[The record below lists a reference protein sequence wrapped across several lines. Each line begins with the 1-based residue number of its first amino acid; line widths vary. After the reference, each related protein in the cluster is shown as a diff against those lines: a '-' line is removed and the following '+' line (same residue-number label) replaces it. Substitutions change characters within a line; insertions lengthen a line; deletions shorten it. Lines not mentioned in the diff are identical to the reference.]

1 MGRISDAVESGAFED
16 GVWRNKVDDILDE
29 LDDDGDRAIV
39 LSWLHDPA
47 TSDQVIED
55 RLFEFD
61 IECSD
66 STVREWRKRNKAGRW
81 AA

>member
-1 MGRISDAVESGAFED
+1 MESGAFED
-16 GVWRNKVDDILDE
+16 GSWRNKVDDILDE
-29 LDDDGDRAIV
+29 LDDADRAIV

-47 TSDQVIED
+47 LSDEVIED
-55 RLFEFD
+55 RFDDFD

-66 STVREWRKRNKAGRW
+66 STVRKWRKRNKAGRW